1 MENALEYI
9 LVIGGVVL
17 MFGLSILV
25 HEFGHFIVARK
36 AGLKVEAFAIG
47 FGPKIVS
54 WVRDGIEYSL
64 RWIPAGGFV
73 RLPQLMNAEALEGET
88 QTREPLPPAPFFA
101 KLAVLV
107 AGPFMNLVF
116 AFGVA
121 TILYFVGLPMERTPP
136 VIGGVEP
143 GSEEE
148 KLGLQAGDRII
159 SISGVKIHSWEQMA
173 RLVMLAP
180 SNRFNVLIQRDGFRT
195 NITLTAHRSE
205 VFGGKWLNI
214 LPQIH
219 PVVGYVEPGMPA
231 AKAGL
236 KEGDRIV
243 RFNGVPVVSRAQL
256 IDLVAKS
263 EGKESTIVVDRNG
276 QLLTFHITPIYDSKT
291 KRGRIG
297 VMLPSTVYYV
307 VKPGPAPWKQVWHA
321 FDQTVQ
327 VIQALFHSKETG
339 VRPSDLSGP
348 VGIIG
353 VLAVRIKTDLRLA
366 LDFLVLLNVNL
377 FILNLLP
384 IPVLDGGHILLSLLS
399 GLWRI
404 FFGIELPQRIVE
416 VTTTAFAIVLISFML
431 YVTFHDIVRIPYI
444 MDLFKAGSPVRS
456 GPAEIQNSNPPSSF
470 LSTNSTQPSVP

>member
-9 LVIGGVVL
+9 LILAGVVL

-54 WVRDGIEYSL
+54 WVRNGIEYSL

-88 QTREPLPPAPFFA
+88 QTKEPLPPVPLFP

-107 AGPFMNLVF
+107 AGPLMNLVF
-116 AFGVA
+116 AFAVA
-121 TILYFVGLPMERTPP
+121 TILYFVGLPMEKTPP

-148 KLGLQAGDRII
+148 KIGLQPGDRIV
-159 SISGVKIHSWEQMA
+159 SISGIKIQSWEQMA

-180 SNRFNVLIQRDGFRT
+180 SNRFDVVIQRDGFRT
-195 NITLTAHRSE
+195 NVTLTAHRSK

-243 RFNGVPVVSRAQL
+243 RFNGVPVVSRTQL
-256 IDLVAKS
+256 IELVAKS
-263 EGKESTIVVDRNG
+263 EGKESTIIVDRNG
-276 QLLTFHITPIYDSKT
+276 QLLTFKITPIYDPKT

-321 FDQTVQ
+321 FAQTVQ

-399 GLWRI
+399 GLWWL
-404 FFGIELPQRIVE
+404 FFGTELPQRLVE
-416 VTTTAFAIVLISFML
+416 LTTTAFAIALISFML
-431 YVTFHDIVRIPYI
+431 YVTFHDVVRIPYI
-444 MDLFKAGSPVRS
+444 MDLFKVGSPVRS
-456 GPAEIQNSNPPSSF
+456 APTETQTTNTASPWNPTNTTRPS
-470 LSTNSTQPSVP
+470 TP